1 MTRLE
6 SSSEPSMEEILASIR
21 KIIAEDPPGHR
32 GLPGSN
38 VKSIT
43 QPRPLLDRAMFL
55 RDAPGRLEPSFDTPA
70 RNDAETGPPTDRVEE
85 RLSHTDNN
93 FSEISANNA
102 SADALSDEVAAQ
114 SPMSP
119 PQSRLDLVT
128 TSVSSLLER
137 DNHAQSP
144 AARIE
149 AQISDLL
156 ADDIYDQGHAS
167 TENDARFAP
176 SDFSSDANQPKT
188 DSEQLLSELSNV
200 SSSLAASLDR
210 SVTEDVSPRFTV
222 TRDGYVPDLSGQPQ
236 ENQDSNTAKEPFNL
250 DLGASPF
257 AQRSQDRMTQ
267 TNSEAPFA
275 DLGRNVFRRRDVLE
289 PVPAF
294 EPQET
299 SSPYTTARDFQEASG
314 DSVES
319 SPVYA
324 TQPEP
329 VFATPSIVA
338 APNVS
343 ATLPPSASF
352 ADLSRDR
359 ASTYKKPETPNFVSG
374 ISDAVTSDATPTRP
388 STQYVAVQVL
398 ENPVMLEVMDSPQ
411 AVHPQAVHPMTVRDH
426 QTEVNSAPLSTA
438 ANANLPRSMED
449 TVADLLRPLLKV
461 WLAENMPKIIERALL
476 REISDITKSEHKA
489 AAE

>member
-6 SSSEPSMEEILASIR
+6 SCSEPSMEEILASIR

-55 RDAPGRLEPSFDTPA
+55 RDAPGRLEPSFDTPE
-70 RNDAETGPPTDRVEE
+70 RNDAEMAQPTDRIEE
-85 RLSHTDNN
+85 RHSRTDNS
-93 FSEISANNA
+93 FSEISANSS
-102 SADALSDEVAAQ
+102 SADPSSDEVATQTAMRQ
-114 SPMSP
+114 
-119 PQSRLDLVT
+119 PQSRPDLVT
-128 TSVSSLLER
+128 NSVSSLLER
-137 DNHAQSP
+137 GDDVQSP

-156 ADDIYDQGHAS
+156 ADDVYDQAHTTAE
-167 TENDARFAP
+167 TDATFAA
-176 SDFSSDANQPKT
+176 SDFSSDPNQST
-188 DSEQLLSELSNV
+188 TVSEQLLSELSNV

-210 SVTEDVSPRFTV
+210 SATEDASPRFTM
-222 TRDGYVPDLSGQPQ
+222 TRDGYVPEASAQQL
-236 ENQDSNTAKEPFNL
+236 ENNDTAPVNEPFNL
-250 DLGASPF
+250 DLGVSPF
-257 AQRSQDRMTQ
+257 AQRAPERITQ
-267 TNSEAPFA
+267 THDEAPFA

-294 EPQET
+294 DQRET
-299 SSPYTTARDFQEASG
+299 SSSYETTHDDEEAASQTFQPASA
-314 DSVES
+314 
-319 SPVYA
+319 YA

-329 VFATPSIVA
+329 IFATPSIVA
-338 APNVS
+338 APNVN
-343 ATLPPSASF
+343 ATLPPVSSYSEASQ
-352 ADLSRDR
+352 ARVS
-359 ASTYKKPETPNFVSG
+359 SYKKPENSSFVSG

-411 AVHPQAVHPMTVRDH
+411 AVHPMTVRDH
-426 QTEVNSAPLSTA
+426 QTEVNSAPLTTA

>member
-32 GLPGSN
+32 GLSGSN

-55 RDAPGRLEPSFDTPA
+55 RDAPGRLEPSFDTPT
-70 RNDAETGPPTDRVEE
+70 RNDAEMAPPTDRIEE
-85 RLSHTDNN
+85 RLSHTENN
-93 FSEISANNA
+93 HIEITAKNA
-102 SADALSDEVAAQ
+102 SADAPSDEFATQ
-114 SPMSP
+114 SPIRP
-119 PQSRLDLVT
+119 PQSRPDLVT
-128 TSVSSLLER
+128 TSVSSLLENG
-137 DNHAQSP
+137 DDVQSP

-156 ADDIYDQGHAS
+156 ADDVYDQAH
-167 TENDARFAP
+167 TTDQTDAPFAT
-176 SDFSSDANQPKT
+176 SDFSSEANRSMT
-188 DSEQLLSELSNV
+188 NSEQLLSELSNV

-210 SVTEDVSPRFTV
+210 SANEDASPRFTM
-222 TRDGYVPDLSGQPQ
+222 TRDGYVPETSLQPQ
-236 ENQDSNTAKEPFNL
+236 DNDDTGPVSEPFNL
-250 DLGASPF
+250 DLSVSPF
-257 AQRSQDRMTQ
+257 AQRTPERITPAHD
-267 TNSEAPFA
+267 EAPFA
-275 DLGRNVFRRRDVLE
+275 DLGRNAFRRRDVLE
-289 PVPAF
+289 PVLAFDQRENSTSNKPAHDD
-294 EPQET
+294 EEAASQTLKP
-299 SSPYTTARDFQEASG
+299 SPAYAS
-314 DSVES
+314 
-319 SPVYA
+319 
-324 TQPEP
+324 QPEP
-329 VFATPSIVA
+329 LFATPSIVA
-338 APNVS
+338 APNVN
-343 ATLPPSASF
+343 ATLPPLSSVSEASPERV
-352 ADLSRDR
+352 S
-359 ASTYKKPETPNFVSG
+359 SYKKTENSNFVSG

-426 QTEVNSAPLSTA
+426 QTEVNSAPLTTS